1 MALKIE
7 NVSPLPKVTR
17 DRPTSARSEDAAPP
31 KATPTKR
38 PAARKAQ
45 KSTDPLASPP
55 RTITNRVASD
65 LWEQF
70 GARATELGVPLRV
83 LLTDAI
89 TRALEQ
95 TPEEHGAAARA
106 TRRRERLARVDA
118 DD

>member
-17 DRPTSARSEDAAPP
+17 DRPTSARPEDGASAKSPP
-31 KATPTKR
+31 PKR

-45 KSTDPLASPP
+45 KPADPLASPP

-65 LWEQF
+65 LWDQF

-95 TPEEHGAAARA
+95 TPEEHGASAKA

-118 DD
+118 DE

>member
-17 DRPTSARSEDAAPP
+17 DRPTTVRTEEVDPP
-31 KATPTKR
+31 KSATKKPPT
-38 PAARKAQ
+38 RKAP
-45 KSTDPLASPP
+45 KAVDPLASPP

-65 LWEQF
+65 LWDQF
-70 GARATELGVPLRV
+70 GERATELGVPLRV

-89 TRALEQ
+89 SRALEQ
-95 TPEEHGAAARA
+95 SPEEHGAAAKA
-106 TRRRERLARVDA
+106 TRRRERLARVEA